1 MPNGLLQ
8 RLSACRERWVVP
20 QLLPCKHAQCGLMP
34 AFKKDSDT
42 GANGFSD
49 DFLEYTKEVW
59 KPILG
64 AELSTEEAR
73 EIAEN
78 LIGLELYLR
87 ELKDKYGAAITTKQ
101 GKE

>member
-1 MPNGLLQ
+1 M
-8 RLSACRERWVVP
+8 S
-20 QLLPCKHAQCGLMP
+20 
-34 AFKKDSDT
+34 AFKKNYDS

-49 DFLEYTKEVW
+49 DFLEYAKDVW

-87 ELKDKYGAAITTKQ
+87 ELKNKYGAEITSKHE
-101 GKE
+101 KE